1 MFDAPVKPHCLGIS
15 VIRAEKSTF
24 QKVFP
29 SSLCGPAHTT
39 ETLSAIGF
47 SRNGHN
53 RLSTATHNWPTGYP
67 QTYPLWITLSR
78 GYNPVPTTTAARRL
92 DATGARRPAHPG
104 ASTATRVA
112 PGKHQTI
119 TMQDFWHAASAQ
131 LEGELTPQQFKT
143 WIKPLTP
150 LSFDEQACMLRI
162 AAPNRFKLDWVKS
175 QFSGRIQSLACDYW
189 EMQVDVQFVLDPT
202 AGQRQAA
209 MQPALAPIPMQ
220 PLAAQTMLAQGAP
233 AMPREVPAR
242 PAMAPYRETPMATAA
257 HAAADIDMPVMDA
270 AEASTQSYRVP
281 AQAAPAVMAGL
292 SAPPAAPV
300 DDTVHER
307 SRLNSILTFDN
318 LVTGKANQL
327 ARAAA
332 VQVANNPGK
341 SYNPLYLY
349 GGVGLGKTHLIHAIG
364 NFMLMENPRARIR
377 YIHAEQYV
385 SDVVKAYQRKAFDD
399 FKRYYHSLDLLLI
412 DDIQFFSGKNR
423 TQEEFFYAFE
433 ALIANRAQVII
444 TSDTY
449 PKEIT
454 GIDDRLISRF
464 DSGLTVAIEPPELEM
479 RVAILMKK
487 AQAENVTVPEEV
499 AFFVAKHLRSN
510 VRELEGA
517 LRKIL
522 AYSNFHGKEITIEV
536 TREALKDLLTVQ
548 NRQISVENIQKTCAD
563 FYNIK
568 VADMYSKK
576 RPANIARPRQIAMYL
591 AKELTQKS
599 LPEIGEL
606 FGGRDHTTVLHAV
619 RKIADERSKDAQL
632 NHELHV
638 LEQTLKG

>member
-1 MFDAPVKPHCLGIS
+1 MPSPFVARTSGSGLTPLRTALRLT
-15 VIRAEKSTF
+15 RA
-24 QKVFP
+24 V
-29 SSLCGPAHTT
+29 
-39 ETLSAIGF
+39 
-47 SRNGHN
+47 
-53 RLSTATHNWPTGYP
+53 
-67 QTYPLWITLSR
+67 
-78 GYNPVPTTTAARRL
+78 ARRC
-92 DATGARRPAHPG
+92 
-104 ASTATRVA
+104 AS
-112 PGKHQTI
+112 HDEDSI
-119 TMQDFWHAASAQ
+119 LMNDFWEHCAAL
-131 LEGELTPQQFKT
+131 LERELTPQQYIT
-143 WIKPLTP
+143 WIKPLSPVEFDATAST
-150 LSFDEQACMLRI
+150 LSI

-175 QFSGRIQSLACDYW
+175 QFSGRIADLARDFW
-189 EMQVDVQFVLDPT
+189 SAPIQVLFILDPKMPPAHARAASGGAALMPALRT
-202 AGQRQAA
+202 AA
-209 MQPALAPIPMQ
+209 QPATPSAVMMLEAAAPNHLASDLPD
-220 PLAAQTMLAQGAP
+220 LAAH
-233 AMPREVPAR
+233 E
-242 PAMAPYRETPMATAA
+242 MAAGRRSWQPWP
-257 HAAADIDMPVMDA
+257 AAA
-270 AEASTQSYRVP
+270 ASTSVEPDSMY
-281 AQAAPAVMAGL
+281 
-292 SAPPAAPV
+292 
-300 DDTVHER
+300 DR
-307 SRLNSILTFDN
+307 SKLNLALTFDN
-318 LVTGKANQL
+318 FVTGKANQL

-332 VQVANNPGK
+332 IQVAGNPGV
-341 SYNPLYLY
+341 SYNPLFLY

-364 NFMLMENPRARIR
+364 NQLLHNKVSARIR

-412 DDIQFFSGKNR
+412 DDIQFFSGKSR

-433 ALIANRAQVII
+433 ALVANKAQVII

-449 PKEIT
+449 PKEIS

-479 RVAILMKK
+479 RVAILIRK
-487 AQAENVTVPEEV
+487 AQSENASLSEDV

-522 AYSNFHGKEITIEV
+522 AYSRFHGRDITIEL

-548 NRQISVENIQKTCAD
+548 NRQISVENIQKTVAD

-619 RKIADERSKDAQL
+619 RKIADTRSKDAQQ